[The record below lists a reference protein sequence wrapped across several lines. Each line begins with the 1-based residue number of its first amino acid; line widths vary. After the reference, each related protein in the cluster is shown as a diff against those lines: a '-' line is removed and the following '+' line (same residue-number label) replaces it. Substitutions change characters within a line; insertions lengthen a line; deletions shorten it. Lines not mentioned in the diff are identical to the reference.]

1 MGIKEKSKQELLL
14 EIEELRKQLYEAKT
28 TSHAFKHADV
38 DTLVT
43 SAPKDEY
50 VYSLKGADQPYRILV
65 EAMDEGALIL
75 AQDGTIFY
83 CNSSFAEMLKR
94 PVMEIIGSAIWEHV
108 VAGEEERA
116 KWFLRQTEKP
126 SAKAEM
132 NFRVKD
138 GTYVPLH
145 LSISSLRMHDIRG
158 FCVVASDL
166 SVGKRQEE
174 RIRFQA
180 SLLDQVRNAVIATD
194 LKGNIV
200 YWNNY
205 ATTLYQWKIEEI
217 IGRYVVDLI
226 VPESDRN
233 SVVDIFAG
241 LTGDVY
247 WQGELRLQRKD
258 GTTFPADIYVVSILK
273 IDGSVIGFVAVTVDI
288 TERKRIEE
296 QLLTNSKHLE
306 EVNAALRILLRH
318 RDEEKVALQQDIL
331 SNVKSLILP
340 YLGKLKQS
348 RLDNDQMTYLGILE
362 THLLEIVSPFT
373 KNLSQEF
380 FKLSSMEVQV
390 ADLVKAGKTNK
401 EIAAI
406 LGLAK
411 NTILVHRHRIR
422 TKLGLRNNKTNLKSY
437 LKSLA

>member
-1 MGIKEKSKQELLL
+1 MGIEEKSRQELLL
-14 EIEELRKQLYEAKT
+14 EVEELRKQLSEARDT
-28 TSHAFKHADV
+28 LHAFKNAEV

-43 SAPKDEY
+43 SGPEDEY
-50 VYSLKGADQPYRILV
+50 VCTLKGADQPYRILV
-65 EAMDEGALIL
+65 EAMDEGALTL
-75 AQDGTIFY
+75 ALDGTIIY

-108 VAGEEERA
+108 VSGEAEKL
-116 KWFLRQTEKP
+116 KWFLRQTEDP

-132 NFRVKD
+132 NFRAKD
-138 GTYVPLH
+138 GMYVPLH
-145 LSISSLRMHDIRG
+145 LSIRSLQMHDISG

-166 SVGKRQEE
+166 SVCKRQEE
-174 RIRFQA
+174 RILFQA
-180 SLLDQVRNAVIATD
+180 CLLDQVRNAVIATD
-194 LKGNIV
+194 LKGNII
-200 YWNNY
+200 YWNNF
-205 ATTLYQWKIEEI
+205 ATTLYQWKLEKV
-217 IGRYVVDLI
+217 IGKYVVDLI
-226 VPESDRN
+226 VPEAHRN
-233 SVVDIFAG
+233 HVVDIFAG
-241 LTGDVY
+241 LIDNVY
-247 WQGELRLQRKD
+247 WQGELLLQRKD
-258 GTTFPADIYVVSILK
+258 GTTFPADIYAVSILQ

-288 TERKRIEE
+288 TERKRVEE
-296 QLLTNSKHLE
+296 QLLSNSKHLE
-306 EVNAALRILLRH
+306 EVNAALKILLRH
-318 RDEEKVALQQDIL
+318 RDEEKVALHEDIL
-331 SNVKSLILP
+331 SNVKILIVP

-348 RLDNDQMTYLGILE
+348 RLDNDQMTYLSILE
-362 THLLEIVSPFT
+362 THLLEIISPFT

-437 LKSLA
+437 LESLA

>member
-14 EIEELRKQLYEAKT
+14 EIEELRAQLYEARS

-43 SAPKDEY
+43 SAPTDEY
-50 VYSLKGADQPYRILV
+50 IYSLKGADQPYRILV
-65 EAMDEGALIL
+65 EAMDEGALTL
-75 AQDGTIFY
+75 AQDGTILY
-83 CNSSFAEMLKR
+83 CNGSFAEMLKR
-94 PVMEIIGSAIWEHV
+94 PVIEIIGSAVWEHLV
-108 VAGEEERA
+108 SGEEERL
-116 KWFLRQTEKP
+116 KWFLRQTENP

-132 NFRVKD
+132 NFRAKD

-145 LSISSLRMHDIRG
+145 LSISSLRMHDISG
-158 FCVVASDL
+158 FCIVASDL
-166 SVGKRQEE
+166 SVCKHQEE
-174 RIRFQA
+174 RILFQA

-200 YWNNY
+200 YWNNF
-205 ATTLYQWKIEEI
+205 ATTLYQWKLEEI
-217 IGRYVVDLI
+217 IGKYVIDLV
-226 VPESDRN
+226 VPEADR
-233 SVVDIFAG
+233 SGAVDIFAG
-241 LTGDVY
+241 LTDGVY

-258 GTTFPADIYVVSILK
+258 GTTFPADIYVASVLK
-273 IDGSVIGFVAVTVDI
+273 TDGRVIGFVAVTVDI
-288 TERKRIEE
+288 TERKRFEE
-296 QLLTNSKHLE
+296 QLLSNSKHLE
-306 EVNAALRILLRH
+306 EVNAALKILLRH
-318 RDEEKVALQQDIL
+318 RDEEKVALHEDIL
-331 SNVKSLILP
+331 SNVKGLILP

-348 RLDNDQMTYLGILE
+348 RLDNDQMTYLSILE

-401 EIAAI
+401 EIAAV

-422 TKLGLRNNKTNLKSY
+422 TKLGLRNSKTNLKSY
-437 LKSLA
+437 LESLA